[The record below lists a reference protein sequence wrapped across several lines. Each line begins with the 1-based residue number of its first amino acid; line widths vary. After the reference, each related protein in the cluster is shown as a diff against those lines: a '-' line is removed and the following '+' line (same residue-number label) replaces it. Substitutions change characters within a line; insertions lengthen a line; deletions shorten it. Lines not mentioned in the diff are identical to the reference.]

1 MTRSPRVSI
10 GVPVYNGERFLRQTL
25 DSLLA
30 QTYEDYELI
39 IADNASTDATEQI
52 CRAYAQRDR
61 RVVYDRS
68 PENRGA
74 TWNLNRLVALAKCD
88 YFKWAMADDL
98 CSPDHLRQ
106 CVEALDRDAGAVL
119 ACTRTSFID
128 ENGNDAGAPAACWD
142 LRSDSAADRLRLVI
156 QVGGHWANADAL
168 AGVIRREAVVKTRFF
183 PGYQG
188 GDKRP
193 LAELSLLGRFVEIP
207 ELLQQRRIHGGNT
220 GAANPAFSKKRIE
233 QVEWMLRFFGGSRWE
248 VVLPTWCLYVDYLG
262 IVAGSGLGA
271 SEKMRLAAE
280 ILRVANWNRHYLGSE
295 LTTAFR
301 VAVIKR

>member
-1 MTRSPRVSI
+1 VSPRPKVSI
-10 GVPVYNGERFLRQTL
+10 GVPVYNGERFLPQTL

-30 QTYEDYELI
+30 QTFEDFELI
-39 IADNASTDATEQI
+39 VADNASTDTTEQI
-52 CRAYAQRDR
+52 CRDYARRDR
-61 RVVYDRS
+61 RVVYERS

-74 TWNLNRLVALAKCD
+74 TWNLNRLVDLATSD

-106 CVEALDRDAGAVL
+106 CVEALDRDSGAVL
-119 ACTRTSFID
+119 ACTQTSFID
-128 ENGNDAGAPAACWD
+128 ENGNDIGAPVACWD
-142 LRSDSAADRLRLVI
+142 LRSDRPADRLRSVI

-168 AGVIRREAVVKTRFF
+168 AGVIRREAVAKTRCF
-183 PGYQG
+183 PRYQG

-207 ELLQQRRIHGGNT
+207 GLLQQRRIHGGNT
-220 GAANPAFSKKRIE
+220 GAANPAFATKRRE
-233 QVEWMLRFFGGSRWE
+233 QIDWMLRFFGGSRWE

-262 IVAGSGLGA
+262 IIGGSSLRA
-271 SEKMRLAAE
+271 AEKMRLAGDV
-280 ILRVANWNRHYLGSE
+280 LRVAKWNRHYLGSE
-295 LTTAFR
+295 LTMAFR

>member
-1 MTRSPRVSI
+1 MTHRPRVSI
-10 GVPVYNGERFLRQTL
+10 GVPVYNGERFLPQTL

-30 QTYEDYELI
+30 QTYEDFELI
-39 IADNASTDATEQI
+39 VADNASTDATEQI

-61 RVVYDRS
+61 RIVYDRS

-74 TWNLNRLVALAKCD
+74 TWNLNRLVGLATCD

-119 ACTRTSFID
+119 ACTQTSFID
-128 ENGNDAGAPAACWD
+128 ENGKPAGAPAACWD
-142 LRSDSAADRLRLVI
+142 LRSESATDRLRSVI

-168 AGVIRREAVVKTRFF
+168 AGVIRRDALVKTRLF
-183 PGYQG
+183 PRYQG

-193 LAELSLLGRFVEIP
+193 LAELSVLGRFVEIP
-207 ELLQQRRIHGGNT
+207 GLLQQRRIHAGNT
-220 GAANPAFSKKRIE
+220 GAANPAFSQKRRE
-233 QVEWMLRFFGGSRWE
+233 QIEWMLRFFGGSRWE
-248 VVLPTWCLYVDYLG
+248 VILPTWCLFVDHLR
-262 IVAGSGLGA
+262 IVAGSNLRS
-271 SEKMRLAAE
+271 SEKARLAGE
-280 ILRVANWNRHYLGSE
+280 VLKVAKWNRHYLGSE
-295 LTTAFR
+295 LTMAFR